1 VSAFND
7 LLFSC
12 VDNRIEAIRIG
23 TSTPTRD
30 VKRLT
35 RLLCDKIE
43 NVDPGFGIELMRLA
57 ATRAEP
63 LRSRQFV
70 SLLAEDSDADVSDL
84 YLREQANSAVAV
96 VARPATCTS
105 QLVAITDSDIG
116 RAFDFLAEKKGITL
130 DLATIT
136 SEDPPE
142 LKFSV
147 HTGTSTQRV
156 TASISRWPALLSG

>member
-1 VSAFND
+1 
-7 LLFSC
+7 
-12 VDNRIEAIRIG
+12 
-23 TSTPTRD
+23 
-30 VKRLT
+30 
-35 RLLCDKIE
+35 LLCDKIE

-96 VARPATCTS
+96 VARPATCTG

-116 RAFDFLAEKKGITL
+116 RAFDFSGRKEGHHA
-130 DLATIT
+130 
-136 SEDPPE
+136 
-142 LKFSV
+142 
-147 HTGTSTQRV
+147 R
-156 TASISRWPALLSG
+156 SRHHHLGRPARA